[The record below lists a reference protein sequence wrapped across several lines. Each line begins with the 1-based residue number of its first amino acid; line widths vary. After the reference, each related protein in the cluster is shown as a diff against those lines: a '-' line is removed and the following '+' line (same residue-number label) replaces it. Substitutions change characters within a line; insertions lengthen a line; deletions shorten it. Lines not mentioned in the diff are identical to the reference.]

1 MSHVIVFLLFCRRQA
16 EELSRLFIQL
26 DADGSGSV
34 LFDEFCMFAVANDLD
49 IEDDNEFRMTPEDLE
64 LLRNSKILIDE
75 QANRHKG
82 PLKDNKLNDVLS
94 KKSKKY
100 D

>member
-1 MSHVIVFLLFCRRQA
+1 
-16 EELSRLFIQL
+16 
-26 DADGSGSV
+26 
-34 LFDEFCMFAVANDLD
+34 
-49 IEDDNEFRMTPEDLE
+49 LE

-94 KKSKKY
+94 KKY